1 MHDRLSPGPVIEMS
15 VGARLKAA
23 GDSLACVGVA
33 GEERRGEERREAG
46 RIWEESDEVEVKIAC
61 RDVKASWG
69 L

>member
-33 GEERRGEERREAG
+33 GEERREAG